1 MNYWLLKSE
10 PEAYSIDHLA
20 REQTTIWDG
29 IRNYQARIYLK
40 SAQVG
45 DLCFFYHSNTPP
57 IGIAGLCEVIETMVV
72 DPTQF
77 EPTSDYF
84 DPKSTLSE
92 PRWHTIR
99 VKFVEKFRRVL
110 TLQELQ
116 AAFTGDE
123 LMVVRKGNRFSVLP
137 VNADVAGRIL
147 ALAERQTG

>member
-10 PEAYSIDHLA
+10 PETYGIDHLA
-20 REQTTIWDG
+20 REHETIWDG
-29 IRNYQARIYLK
+29 IRNYQARIYLR

-45 DLCFFYHSNTPP
+45 DRCFFYHSNTPP

-77 EPTSDYF
+77 DPTSEYF
-84 DPKSTLSE
+84 DPKSTVAE
-92 PRWHTIR
+92 PRWHTVR
-99 VKFVEKFRRVL
+99 VKFVEKFGRVL

-123 LMVVRKGNRFSVLP
+123 LMVVRKGNRFSVMP
-137 VNADVAGRIL
+137 VSGEVAERIL
-147 ALAERQTG
+147 GMVEREGG